1 MSRGVLAGAVVFL
14 ALLAACSQTE
24 PSPTSV
30 PTSTAIPSLAAAQ
43 VPSTP
48 TPTAVPTQIP
58 PTATPTLVPT
68 ATPTLVPTATPT
80 LVPTATPTLVPTA
93 TPTLVPTA
101 TPTLVPTA
109 TPTLVP
115 TPTPAVSY
123 TEVNSYGFELIVDG
137 TVSVESL
144 GLLQDEAREEDGI
157 VLFEYEGAKSTL
169 LWLGDTDL
177 DELLFDT
184 YNQIVEA
191 QSDLA
196 FALISERI
204 IEENALPVGS
214 SEGKTLTFVS
224 TAASGDVAGG
234 GITGVWK
241 CTTGRV
247 FSLTVTGSD
256 PVVLQIRFKRLLDGF
271 SCSL

>member
-1 MSRGVLAGAVVFL
+1 MGRVVLVGAVVFV
-14 ALLAACSQTE
+14 ALWAACSQTE
-24 PSPTSV
+24 SSSTSV
-30 PTSTAIPSLAAAQ
+30 PTLTPIPSPVATQ
-43 VPSTP
+43 VPSRP

-58 PTATPTLVPT
+58 PTATPTLAPTATPTPAPT

-80 LVPTATPTLVPTA
+80 
-93 TPTLVPTA
+93 
-101 TPTLVPTA
+101 
-109 TPTLVP
+109 
-115 TPTPAVSY
+115 PAVLY
-123 TEVNSYGFELIVDG
+123 TEVNSYGFRLIVDG

-157 VLFEYEGAKSTL
+157 VLFEYEGANSTL

-196 FALISERI
+196 FSLISERI
-204 IEENALPVGS
+204 IEEDALPVGS

-271 SCSL
+271 SCNL

>member
-1 MSRGVLAGAVVFL
+1 MSRGVLAGSVAFL
-14 ALLAACSQTE
+14 ALWAACSQTE

-30 PTSTAIPSLAAAQ
+30 PTSTPIPSPAATQ
-43 VPSTP
+43 LPSTP

-68 ATPTLVPTATPT
+68 ATPTLVPTATPM
-80 LVPTATPTLVPTA
+80 V
-93 TPTLVPTA
+93 
-101 TPTLVPTA
+101 
-109 TPTLVP
+109 VP
-115 TPTPAVSY
+115 TPTPTPPAVLY

-144 GLLQDEAREEDGI
+144 GLLQDEATEEDGI
-157 VLFEYEGAKSTL
+157 VLFEYEGANSTL

-196 FALISERI
+196 FSLISERI
-204 IEENALPVGS
+204 IEEDALPVGS

>member
-1 MSRGVLAGAVVFL
+1 MSRGILAGAVVFL
-14 ALLAACSQTE
+14 ALWTACSQTE

-30 PTSTAIPSLAAAQ
+30 PTSTPIPSLAATQ

-80 LVPTATPTLVPTA
+80 LT
-93 TPTLVPTA
+93 
-101 TPTLVPTA
+101 
-109 TPTLVP
+109 P
-115 TPTPAVSY
+115 TPTPPVSY

-204 IEENALPVGS
+204 IEEDALPVDS

>member
-1 MSRGVLAGAVVFL
+1 MSRGVLVGAVVFV
-14 ALLAACSQTE
+14 ALWAACSQTE
-24 PSPTSV
+24 SSPTSV
-30 PTSTAIPSLAAAQ
+30 PTLTPIPSPVATQ

-58 PTATPTLVPT
+58 PTATPTPAPTATPTPVPT
-68 ATPTLVPTATPT
+68 ATPT
-80 LVPTATPTLVPTA
+80 
-93 TPTLVPTA
+93 
-101 TPTLVPTA
+101 
-109 TPTLVP
+109 
-115 TPTPAVSY
+115 PAVLY
-123 TEVNSYGFELIVDG
+123 TEVDSYGFKLIIDG
-137 TVSVESL
+137 IVTVESL

-157 VLFEYEGAKSTL
+157 VLFEYEGANSTL

-196 FALISERI
+196 FTLISEGI
-204 IEENALPVGS
+204 IVVDS
-214 SEGKTLTFVS
+214 SEGKVLTFVS
-224 TAASGDVAGG
+224 NAASGDVAGG
-234 GITGVWK
+234 GLIGVWK

>member
-1 MSRGVLAGAVVFL
+1 MSRGVLAGAVAFL
-14 ALLAACSQTE
+14 ALWAACSQTE

-30 PTSTAIPSLAAAQ
+30 PTFTPIPSPAATQ

-48 TPTAVPTQIP
+48 TPTALPTQIP
-58 PTATPTLVPT
+58 PTAKPTPAPTATPTLVPT
-68 ATPTLVPTATPT
+68 ATPMV
-80 LVPTATPTLVPTA
+80 
-93 TPTLVPTA
+93 
-101 TPTLVPTA
+101 
-109 TPTLVP
+109 VP
-115 TPTPAVSY
+115 TPTPPAVLY

-157 VLFEYEGAKSTL
+157 VLFEYEGANSTL

-196 FALISERI
+196 FSLISDKI
-204 IEENALPVGS
+204 IEEDALPVGS

-234 GITGVWK
+234 GLTGVWK

-256 PVVLQIRFKRLLDGF
+256 PVVVQIRFKRLLDGF

>member
-1 MSRGVLAGAVVFL
+1 MNRGVLAGAVVFL
-14 ALLAACSQTE
+14 ALCVACSQTE

-30 PTSTAIPSLAAAQ
+30 PTFTPIPSPAATQ
-43 VPSTP
+43 VPSTA
-48 TPTAVPTQIP
+48 TPITIPTQIP
-58 PTATPTLVPT
+58 PTATPMPAPTAMPTLVPTVTPTPAPTATPAPAPT
-68 ATPTLVPTATPT
+68 ATPTPAPTATPT
-80 LVPTATPTLVPTA
+80 
-93 TPTLVPTA
+93 
-101 TPTLVPTA
+101 
-109 TPTLVP
+109 
-115 TPTPAVSY
+115 PAVLY
-123 TEVNSYGFELIVDG
+123 TEVNSYGFRLIVDG

-157 VLFEYEGAKSTL
+157 VLFVYEGANSTL

-204 IEENALPVGS
+204 IEEDALPVGS

>member
-14 ALLAACSQTE
+14 ALWAACSQTE

-30 PTSTAIPSLAAAQ
+30 PTLTPIPSPAATQ

-58 PTATPTLVPT
+58 PTATPTPAPTATPTPVPT
-68 ATPTLVPTATPT
+68 ATPT
-80 LVPTATPTLVPTA
+80 
-93 TPTLVPTA
+93 
-101 TPTLVPTA
+101 
-109 TPTLVP
+109 
-115 TPTPAVSY
+115 PAVLY
-123 TEVNSYGFELIVDG
+123 TEVNSYGFRLIVDG

-196 FALISERI
+196 FSLISQRI
-204 IEENALPVGS
+204 IEEDALPVGS

-271 SCSL
+271 SCNL

>member
-1 MSRGVLAGAVVFL
+1 MSRGVLAGSVAFL
-14 ALLAACSQTE
+14 ALWAACSQTE

-30 PTSTAIPSLAAAQ
+30 PTFTPIPSPAATQ

-58 PTATPTLVPT
+58 PTATPTPAPT
-68 ATPTLVPTATPT
+68 ATPTPAPTATPT
-80 LVPTATPTLVPTA
+80 PAPTATPTP
-93 TPTLVPTA
+93 
-101 TPTLVPTA
+101 VPTA

-184 YNQIVEA
+184 YKQIVEA
-191 QSDLA
+191 QSDLV
-196 FALISERI
+196 FSLISEGI
-204 IEENALPVGS
+204 IEEDALPVGS

>member
-1 MSRGVLAGAVVFL
+1 MSRGVLTVAVVFL
-14 ALLAACSQTE
+14 ALWAACSQTE
-24 PSPTSV
+24 PSPTGM
-30 PTSTAIPSLAAAQ
+30 PTFTPIPSPAATP
-43 VPSTP
+43 VPSTS

-58 PTATPTLVPT
+58 PTVTPTPAPTATPTPVPTATPVPSTSTPTAVPTQIPPTVTPTPVPT
-68 ATPTLVPTATPT
+68 ATPT
-80 LVPTATPTLVPTA
+80 
-93 TPTLVPTA
+93 
-101 TPTLVPTA
+101 
-109 TPTLVP
+109 
-115 TPTPAVSY
+115 PAVLY
-123 TEVNSYGFELIVDG
+123 TEVNSYGFKLIVDG

-177 DELLFDT
+177 DELLFDI

-196 FALISERI
+196 FSLISDGVI
-204 IEENALPVGS
+204 AVDS
-214 SEGKTLTFVS
+214 SEGKFLSFVS
-224 TAASGDVAGG
+224 NAASGDVVGG
-234 GITGVWK
+234 GLTGVWK

-247 FSLTVTGSD
+247 FSLTLTGSD

-271 SCSL
+271 SCSV

>member
-1 MSRGVLAGAVVFL
+1 MSRGILAGAVVFL
-14 ALLAACSQTE
+14 ALWTACSQTE

-30 PTSTAIPSLAAAQ
+30 PTSTPIPSLAATQ

-80 LVPTATPTLVPTA
+80 LTPTATPTLVPTA
-93 TPTLVPTA
+93 TPTLT
-101 TPTLVPTA
+101 
-109 TPTLVP
+109 P
-115 TPTPAVSY
+115 TPTPPVSY

-204 IEENALPVGS
+204 IEEDALPVDS

>member
-1 MSRGVLAGAVVFL
+1 MSRGVLAGTVVFL
-14 ALLAACSQTE
+14 ALWAACSQTE

-30 PTSTAIPSLAAAQ
+30 PTFTPIPSPAATQ

-58 PTATPTLVPT
+58 PTATPTPAPTATPTPAPTATPMPVPT
-68 ATPTLVPTATPT
+68 ATPTPVPTATPT
-80 LVPTATPTLVPTA
+80 
-93 TPTLVPTA
+93 
-101 TPTLVPTA
+101 
-109 TPTLVP
+109 
-115 TPTPAVSY
+115 PAVLY
-123 TEVNSYGFELIVDG
+123 TEVNSYGFRLIVDG

-157 VLFEYEGAKSTL
+157 VLFEYEGANSTL

-214 SEGKTLTFVS
+214 SEGKFLTFVS
-224 TAASGDVAGG
+224 NDASGDVAGG
-234 GITGVWK
+234 GLTGVWK

>member
-30 PTSTAIPSLAAAQ
+30 PTSTPIPSLAAAQ

-58 PTATPTLVPT
+58 PTAAPTPAPTATPTPASAAMPTPVPT
-68 ATPTLVPTATPT
+68 ATPTPVPTATPT
-80 LVPTATPTLVPTA
+80 PVPTATPT
-93 TPTLVPTA
+93 
-101 TPTLVPTA
+101 
-109 TPTLVP
+109 
-115 TPTPAVSY
+115 PAVLY
-123 TEVNSYGFELIVDG
+123 TEVDSYGFKLIIDG
-137 TVSVESL
+137 IVSVESL

-157 VLFEYEGAKSTL
+157 VLFEYEGANSTL

-196 FALISERI
+196 FSLISSEGI
-204 IEENALPVGS
+204 IAVDS
-214 SEGKTLTFVS
+214 SEGKVLTFVS
-224 TAASGDVAGG
+224 NTASGDVAGG
-234 GITGVWK
+234 GLTGVWK

-271 SCSL
+271 SCNL

>member
-1 MSRGVLAGAVVFL
+1 
-14 ALLAACSQTE
+14 
-24 PSPTSV
+24 
-30 PTSTAIPSLAAAQ
+30 
-43 VPSTP
+43 
-48 TPTAVPTQIP
+48 
-58 PTATPTLVPT
+58 
-68 ATPTLVPTATPT
+68 
-80 LVPTATPTLVPTA
+80 
-93 TPTLVPTA
+93 
-101 TPTLVPTA
+101 
-109 TPTLVP
+109 
-115 TPTPAVSY
+115 
-123 TEVNSYGFELIVDG
+123 VNSYGFRLIVDG

-157 VLFEYEGAKSTL
+157 VLFEYEGANSTL

-196 FALISERI
+196 FSLISERI
-204 IEENALPVGS
+204 IEEDALPVGS

>member
-1 MSRGVLAGAVVFL
+1 MSKGVLAGAVVFL
-14 ALLAACSQTE
+14 ALWAACSQTE

-30 PTSTAIPSLAAAQ
+30 PTFTPIPSPAATQ

-58 PTATPTLVPT
+58 PTATPTPAPTATPTPVPT
-68 ATPTLVPTATPT
+68 ATPT
-80 LVPTATPTLVPTA
+80 
-93 TPTLVPTA
+93 
-101 TPTLVPTA
+101 
-109 TPTLVP
+109 
-115 TPTPAVSY
+115 PAVLY
-123 TEVNSYGFELIVDG
+123 TEVNSYGFKLIIDG
-137 TVSVESL
+137 IVSVESL

-157 VLFEYEGAKSTL
+157 VLFEYEGANSTL

-196 FALISERI
+196 FELISERI
-204 IEENALPVGS
+204 IEEDALPVGS

>member
-1 MSRGVLAGAVVFL
+1 MSRGVLVGAVVFV
-14 ALLAACSQTE
+14 ALWAACSQTE
-24 PSPTSV
+24 SSPTSV
-30 PTSTAIPSLAAAQ
+30 PTLTPIPSPVATQ

-58 PTATPTLVPT
+58 PTAAPTPAPTATPTPASAAMPTPVPT
-68 ATPTLVPTATPT
+68 ATPTPVPTATPT
-80 LVPTATPTLVPTA
+80 PVPTATPT
-93 TPTLVPTA
+93 
-101 TPTLVPTA
+101 
-109 TPTLVP
+109 
-115 TPTPAVSY
+115 PAVLY
-123 TEVNSYGFELIVDG
+123 TEVDSYGFKLIIDG
-137 TVSVESL
+137 IVSVESL

-157 VLFEYEGAKSTL
+157 VLFEYEGANSTL

-184 YNQIVEA
+184 YKQIVEA
-191 QSDLA
+191 QSDLV
-196 FALISERI
+196 FSLISEGI
-204 IEENALPVGS
+204 IEEDALPVGS

-271 SCSL
+271 SCNL

>member
-14 ALLAACSQTE
+14 ALWAACSQTE

-30 PTSTAIPSLAAAQ
+30 PTFTPIPSPVATQ

-58 PTATPTLVPT
+58 PTAAPTPAPTATPTPVPT
-68 ATPTLVPTATPT
+68 ATPT
-80 LVPTATPTLVPTA
+80 
-93 TPTLVPTA
+93 
-101 TPTLVPTA
+101 
-109 TPTLVP
+109 
-115 TPTPAVSY
+115 PAVLY
-123 TEVNSYGFELIVDG
+123 TEVDSYGFKLIIDG
-137 TVSVESL
+137 IVSVESL

-157 VLFEYEGAKSTL
+157 VLFEYEGANSTL

-196 FALISERI
+196 FELISERI
-204 IEENALPVGS
+204 IEEDALPVGS

-234 GITGVWK
+234 GLTGVWK
-241 CTTGRV
+241 CTTRRV

>member
-14 ALLAACSQTE
+14 ALWAACSQTE

-30 PTSTAIPSLAAAQ
+30 PTSTPIPSPAATQ

-58 PTATPTLVPT
+58 PTATPTPAPT
-68 ATPTLVPTATPT
+68 ATPTPTPTPAPTATPT
-80 LVPTATPTLVPTA
+80 PAPTATPTPAPTA
-93 TPTLVPTA
+93 TPT
-101 TPTLVPTA
+101 
-109 TPTLVP
+109 
-115 TPTPAVSY
+115 PAVLY
-123 TEVNSYGFELIVDG
+123 TEVNSYGFRLIVDG

-157 VLFEYEGAKSTL
+157 VLFEYEGANSTL

-196 FALISERI
+196 FSLISEGI
-204 IEENALPVGS
+204 ITVDS
-214 SEGKTLTFVS
+214 SEGKFLTFVS
-224 TAASGDVAGG
+224 NAASGDVAGG
-234 GITGVWK
+234 GLTGVWK

>member
-1 MSRGVLAGAVVFL
+1 
-14 ALLAACSQTE
+14 
-24 PSPTSV
+24 
-30 PTSTAIPSLAAAQ
+30 
-43 VPSTP
+43 
-48 TPTAVPTQIP
+48 
-58 PTATPTLVPT
+58 
-68 ATPTLVPTATPT
+68 
-80 LVPTATPTLVPTA
+80 
-93 TPTLVPTA
+93 
-101 TPTLVPTA
+101 
-109 TPTLVP
+109 
-115 TPTPAVSY
+115 
-123 TEVNSYGFELIVDG
+123 VNSYGFELIVDG

-204 IEENALPVGS
+204 IEENTLPVGS

>member
-1 MSRGVLAGAVVFL
+1 M
-14 ALLAACSQTE
+14 
-24 PSPTSV
+24 
-30 PTSTAIPSLAAAQ
+30 
-43 VPSTP
+43 
-48 TPTAVPTQIP
+48 
-58 PTATPTLVPT
+58 
-68 ATPTLVPTATPT
+68 
-80 LVPTATPTLVPTA
+80 
-93 TPTLVPTA
+93 
-101 TPTLVPTA
+101 
-109 TPTLVP
+109 
-115 TPTPAVSY
+115 
-123 TEVNSYGFELIVDG
+123 NSYGFKLIIDG
-137 TVSVESL
+137 IVSVESL

-157 VLFEYEGAKSTL
+157 VLFEYEGANSTL

-196 FALISERI
+196 FSLISEGT
-204 IEENALPVGS
+204 IEVDS
-214 SEGKTLTFVS
+214 SEGKFLTFVS
-224 TAASGDVAGG
+224 NDVSGDVAGG
-234 GITGVWK
+234 GLTGVWK

>member
-14 ALLAACSQTE
+14 ALWAACSQTE

-30 PTSTAIPSLAAAQ
+30 PTFTPIPSPAATQ

-58 PTATPTLVPT
+58 PTATPTPSVL
-68 ATPTLVPTATPT
+68 
-80 LVPTATPTLVPTA
+80 
-93 TPTLVPTA
+93 
-101 TPTLVPTA
+101 
-109 TPTLVP
+109 
-115 TPTPAVSY
+115 Y
-123 TEVNSYGFELIVDG
+123 TEVNSYGFKLIVDG

-157 VLFEYEGAKSTL
+157 VLFEYEGANSTL

-196 FALISERI
+196 FSLISERI
-204 IEENALPVGS
+204 IEEDALPVGS

>member
-30 PTSTAIPSLAAAQ
+30 PTSTPIPSLAATQ

-80 LVPTATPTLVPTA
+80 LT
-93 TPTLVPTA
+93 
-101 TPTLVPTA
+101 
-109 TPTLVP
+109 P
-115 TPTPAVSY
+115 TPTPPVSY

-204 IEENALPVGS
+204 IEEDALPVDS

>member
-58 PTATPTLVPT
+58 
-68 ATPTLVPTATPT
+68 
-80 LVPTATPTLVPTA
+80 PTATPTLVPTA